1 MPVPTFSI
9 LTGAGDDITG
19 KLRGGAISMTISDG
33 IGHRADTLQITVD
46 DIRRIVAVPPTGAAL
61 LPRGGYKGGVIRDYG
76 VFIVDQITLSGYPQ
90 QISISA
96 QSLAAKQMAKR
107 KESKDY
113 RKEEYPT
120 FGTIFQEIAGKAGL
134 ALSIAGSIAS
144 IPNEYV
150 AKGEEEF
157 VGFATRL
164 GRLLDASVSVKS
176 GRMIVMERGSGMA
189 VSGAAMPT
197 IFIAKGVNLLSYQ
210 VSMQDAPKHSSVEA
224 TWYDRRKNKRM
235 VETVPGGSE
244 GPPYLMRNPFQSA
257 QEAQLAAKAQA
268 NELKRAEATA
278 NFTIKGDPTASGGSF
293 VRASGVGPGVD
304 GRWYAK
310 TVIHNFSST
319 QDYQCTVE
327 CELPTEGGATAAVG
341 FGAGATVRPTNAGP
355 QPVTETP
362 PAAPATPAAGSLSGG
377 GTLLTDQR

>member
-9 LTGAGDDITG
+9 FTGAGDDITG
-19 KLRGGAISMTISDG
+19 KLRGGGISMTITDGDGLKSDS
-33 IGHRADTLQITVD
+33 LQIVID
-46 DIRRIVAVPPTGAAL
+46 DINGSVNVPPTGAAL

-96 QSLAAKQMAKR
+96 QSMAAKQMAKR
-107 KESKDY
+107 KEPKDY

-120 FGTIFQEIAGKAGL
+120 FGAIFEEIAGKSGL
-134 ALSIAGSIAS
+134 SLSIAGSIAS
-144 IPNEYV
+144 IPNEYI
-150 AKGEEEF
+150 AKGEEQFIE
-157 VGFATRL
+157 FATRL
-164 GRLLDASVSVKS
+164 GRKLDASVTIKS
-176 GRMIVMERGSGMA
+176 GRLVVVERGSGMA

-210 VSMQDAPKHSSVEA
+210 VSMQDRPKHSSVEA

-244 GPPYLMRNPFQSA
+244 GPPYLIRNPLQSV

-278 NFTIKGDPTASGGSF
+278 SFTITGDPTASGGSF
-293 VRASGVGPGVD
+293 VQASGMRPGVD
-304 GRWYAK
+304 GRWFAR
-310 TVIHNFSST
+310 TVTHNFSAT
-319 QDYQCTVE
+319 EGFTNTVE

-341 FGAGATVRPTNAGP
+341 FGAGATVRPTTAGP
-355 QPVTETP
+355 QAVATSTP
-362 PAAPATPAAGSLSGG
+362 TANPSL
-377 GTLLTDQR
+377 LVDEQ

>member
-9 LTGAGDDITG
+9 FTGAGDDITG
-19 KLRGGAISMTISDG
+19 KLRGGGMSMTITDG
-33 IGHRADTLQITVD
+33 EGHKADTLQITID
-46 DIRRIVAVPPTGAAL
+46 DIQGSVNVPPTGAAL
-61 LPRGGYKGGVIRDYG
+61 LPRGGYKGGVVRDYG
-76 VFIVDQITLSGYPQ
+76 AFIVDQITLSGYPQ

-107 KESKDY
+107 KEPKDY

-157 VGFATRL
+157 AEFATRL
-164 GRLLDASVSVKS
+164 GRRLDAAVSIKA
-176 GRMIVMERGSGMA
+176 GRLVVVPRGSGMA

-244 GPPYLMRNPFQSA
+244 GPPYLIRNPFQSA

-293 VRASGVGPGVD
+293 VQASGIRAGVD
-304 GRWYAK
+304 GRWFAR
-310 TVIHNFSST
+310 TVTHNFSST
-319 QDYQCTVE
+319 QDYQCTVD

-341 FGAGATVRPTNAGP
+341 FGAGATVRPTTAGP
-355 QPVTETP
+355 QAV
-362 PAAPATPAAGSLSGG
+362 AAPTPTANP
-377 GTLLTDQR
+377 TLLVDEQ